1 MYNYGQQNYGTLSI
15 ADAIAVSSNTGFVR
29 LSYVDSEKSGVTP
42 ESIVAMQE
50 RLGLRGG
57 KLVNYPTADKLPAVA
72 TTTLGVGQAN
82 TTEMASAF
90 GTFAAEGVHHDAT
103 AILTVT
109 DRNGN
114 ELVNNTNQKGEQ
126 VLSKSVAYAV
136 TQTLEGVIYK
146 SMGTAS
152 AAALSSGQIAAGK
165 TGTTDNWHD
174 LWFVGYTPQ
183 LSCAVW
189 TGDRSNQLE
198 LYTDSWCQEIWRYV
212 MEHALEGVP
221 NQNLLL
227 PPSPI
232 IQTPSEAHP
241 LRKKMRKTKRRGR
254 MRTRSPVILPTAA
267 PPIRPRTNRAT
278 TTPRAIRERPAPR
291 LAPRP
296 TPPPTGPRADA

>member
-1 MYNYGQQNYGTLSI
+1 
-15 ADAIAVSSNTGFVR
+15 
-29 LSYVDSEKSGVTP
+29 
-42 ESIVAMQE
+42 MQE

-152 AAALSSGQIAAGK
+152 AAALSSGQI
-165 TGTTDNWHD
+165 
-174 LWFVGYTPQ
+174 
-183 LSCAVW
+183 
-189 TGDRSNQLE
+189 
-198 LYTDSWCQEIWRYV
+198 
-212 MEHALEGVP
+212 
-221 NQNLLL
+221 
-227 PPSPI
+227 
-232 IQTPSEAHP
+232 
-241 LRKKMRKTKRRGR
+241 RGR
-254 MRTRSPVILPTAA
+254 QNRNDGQLARPLVRRVHPPAFLRRMDGRPFQPT
-267 PPIRPRTNRAT
+267 
-278 TTPRAIRERPAPR
+278 
-291 LAPRP
+291 
-296 TPPPTGPRADA
+296 